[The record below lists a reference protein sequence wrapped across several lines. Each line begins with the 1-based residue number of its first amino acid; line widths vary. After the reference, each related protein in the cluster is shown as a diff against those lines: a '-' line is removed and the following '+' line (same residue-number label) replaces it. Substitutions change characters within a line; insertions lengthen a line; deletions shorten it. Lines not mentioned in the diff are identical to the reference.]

1 MTYTADVSMFPYF
14 KTKINAD
21 ILQEQLKLKD
31 FEIQE
36 QSDYIDTLIE
46 RQKELKE
53 RVIEV
58 NRQKEK
64 LHMENV
70 SLKEFKEKAEDS
82 CEGFAITETF
92 MDKIEELT
100 RIKNDYKEMVEERQ
114 NTVEYLLNKV
124 EHLEKLVVNVMT
136 KGEDTFDKACENIEK
151 FIQESDIPQQQKW
164 AMVEMLPYDVIDED
178 EYPYVVCQMDDPNV
192 QERFVNDYNQDME
205 DMGYGEDTIDTYDDV
220 EVEKFVEWYND
231 LEGIDT
237 YETVSGHVI
246 YKY

>member
-36 QSDYIDTLIE
+36 QSDYIDTLIK
-46 RQKELKE
+46 RQEELKQ
-53 RVIEV
+53 
-58 NRQKEK
+58 QKEK

-100 RIKNDYKEMVEERQ
+100 RMKNDYKEMVEEKQ
-114 NTVEYLLNKV
+114 QTLDYLHNKV

-151 FIQESDIPQQQKW
+151 FIDESDIPQQQKW
-164 AMVEMLPYDVIDED
+164 TMVELLPYDVIDED
-178 EYPYVVCQMDDPNV
+178 EYPYVVCQMDDPAL
-192 QERFVNDYNQDME
+192 QQRFVNDYNEDME
-205 DMGYGEDTIDTYDDV
+205 DEDTIETYD
-220 EVEKFVEWYND
+220 EVDDYIFIEWYND
-231 LEGIDT
+231 VEGIDIYVT
-237 YETVSGHVI
+237 NSGHII
-246 YKY
+246 YTY

>member
-36 QSDYIDTLIE
+36 QSDYIDTLIK
-46 RQKELKE
+46 RQEELKQ
-53 RVIEV
+53 
-58 NRQKEK
+58 QKEK

-100 RIKNDYKEMVEERQ
+100 RIKNDYKEMVEEKQ
-114 NTVEYLLNKV
+114 QALDYLDNKV

-151 FIQESDIPQQQKW
+151 FIDESDIPQQQKW
-164 AMVEMLPYDVIDED
+164 AMVELLPYDVIDED
-178 EYPYVVCQMDDPNV
+178 EYPYVVCQMDDPAL
-192 QERFVNDYNQDME
+192 QQRFVNDYNEDME
-205 DMGYGEDTIDTYDDV
+205 DEDTIETYD
-220 EVEKFVEWYND
+220 EVDDYIFIEWYND
-231 LEGIDT
+231 VEGIDIYVT
-237 YETVSGHVI
+237 NSGHII

>member
-31 FEIQE
+31 LEIQE
-36 QSDYIDTLIE
+36 QSDYIDTLIK
-46 RQKELKE
+46 RQEELKQ
-53 RVIEV
+53 
-58 NRQKEK
+58 QKEK
-64 LHMENV
+64 LHMQNV

-82 CEGFAITETF
+82 CEAFAITETF
-92 MDKIEELT
+92 MDKIEQLT
-100 RIKNDYKEMVEERQ
+100 KMKNDYKEMVEEKQ
-114 NTVEYLLNKV
+114 NTVEYLHKKV
-124 EHLEKLVVNVMT
+124 EYLEKLVVNVMT

-151 FIQESDIPQQQKW
+151 FIDGSDIPQQQKW
-164 AMVEMLPYDVIDED
+164 AMVELLPYDVIDED
-178 EYPYVVCQMDDPNV
+178 EYPYQVCQMDDPEV
-192 QERFVNDYNQDME
+192 QERFVNDYNEDME
-205 DMGYGEDTIDTYDDV
+205 DEDTIETYDEV